1 MRQMI
6 YTLQFT
12 GGAAPANDQGTVLK
26 ATTAAPSC
34 SIQTTVSPNGVTGAL
49 TPTVGGT
56 AHFESEVTFTSDSTF
71 QESGTVTFG
80 TGNTIYF
87 STVGQG
93 HLGGSADPKLKHG
106 SVMWKIDRGEGQFSG
121 ATGLITSNFFVGE
134 KGEVTDHHFGVL
146 FVR

>member
-49 TPTVGGT
+49 TPT
-56 AHFESEVTFTSDSTF
+56 
-71 QESGTVTFG
+71 
-80 TGNTIYF
+80 
-87 STVGQG
+87 